1 MSIASE
7 ITRLQGVKSDILQ
20 AISDKG
26 VTVPVGSALDDCPDL
41 IASISSGGSYADL
54 SNYQICLYAE
64 NTVDDGNGFGLFSA
78 DERNALDFSKE
89 VTFSFFIPAGYYSG
103 GGTRH
108 LFMFNS
114 DYPNPNRVFGMDL
127 EVTRQGLCFSFSLPS
142 PPGLGGNPKAKILR
156 QPIDPSFVE
165 GVVSTCR
172 IIGDTLNFNGVDY
185 HIPNYSSVDLNARP
199 NYFYI
204 MSQGN
209 MIGSRFYGLD
219 VVGGNLKIR
228 PAKRISDNSVC
239 LVNMFTANA
248 VTNSNYT
255 LGPVNPTP

>member
-26 VTVPVGSALDDCPDL
+26 VTVPAGSALDDCPDL

-64 NTVDDGNGFGLFSA
+64 NTVDNGDGFGFFNA

-89 VTFSFFIPAGYYSG
+89 VTFSFMIPSGYYSG
-103 GGTRH
+103 GGRLHTY
-108 LFMFNS
+108 LFISN
-114 DYPNPNRVFGMDL
+114 YPNPNRGFGMDI
-127 EVTRQGLCFSFSLPS
+127 EVTGQGLCFTFSLPS
-142 PPGLGGNPKAKILR
+142 PPDLGGNPKARIFR
-156 QPIDPSFVE
+156 QPIAPSFVE

-172 IIGDTLNFNGVDY
+172 IIGDVFNFNGVDY
-185 HIPNYSSVDLNARP
+185 HIPDYDSVDLNARP
-199 NYFYI
+199 NYYYV
-204 MSQGN
+204 MRQGN
-209 MIGSRFYGLD
+209 MIGDRFYGLD
-219 VVGGNLKIR
+219 VVGGNLKLR
-228 PAKRISDNSVC
+228 PAKKISDNSVC

-248 VTNSNYT
+248 ANASNYT